1 MTTTITSIGIAIVRL
16 GLSYS
21 WVDLV
26 FNLYYISPRYLIKIT
41 KLKDG
46 TLKINPNSNELG
58 RSAYVCKNLECIQ
71 TLIKKKKLKSALKYT
86 DFEMIAKIEQE
97 LLKLV

>member
-1 MTTTITSIGIAIVRL
+1 MEKIRICQSCRQEKQRC
-16 GLSYS
+16 
-21 WVDLV
+21 D
-26 FNLYYISPRYLIKIT
+26 LIKIT

-58 RSAYVCKNLECIQ
+58 RSAYVCKNLDCIQ
-71 TLIKKKKLKSALKYT
+71 VLIKKKKLKSALKYS
-86 DFEMIAKIEQE
+86 DFETITKIEQE